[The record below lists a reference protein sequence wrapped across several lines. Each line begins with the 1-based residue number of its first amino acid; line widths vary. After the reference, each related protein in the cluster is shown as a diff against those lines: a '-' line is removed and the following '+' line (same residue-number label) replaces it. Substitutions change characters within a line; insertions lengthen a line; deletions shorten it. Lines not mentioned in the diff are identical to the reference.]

1 MSPYKLKELRNTEH
15 HEQAI
20 MKHVKHNLDK
30 KTRKK
35 NVFTPILA
43 TIVTIATLLFIIAQ
57 LNNSTSNMQTASGY
71 TILNVF
77 QQVDGNGVAHSEL
90 FKEYDQQHLR
100 QLTYFKPVSLATFTN
115 ANHVKLPNII
125 PPFEE
130 AKAQVLAVNDG
141 MQTELQFTFKTGN
154 SDEQPEQF
162 IVISA
167 AKHFMNPLNND
178 SIENVEQD
186 ITGNVVVDEL
196 LNETTPLFHQ
206 ILTTNGGLAYNYFTY
221 DAEANKIN
229 VMKTLAN
236 ELYTY
241 YNGIIYHVGY
251 NVDGDRDEV
260 VSYVKEFILTSNLH
274 ELDLEQNTMGDRAN
288 AKGGR
293 SRIIAASIVCIA
305 LVVAAFLS
313 TGATIKF
320 KQITWGIVTMFVIAP
335 LLSWLIGISYGI
347 YVGEGFAVVGV
358 MIILFPILFIVGL
371 ALLLIGIF
379 KKDEKHI

>member
-1 MSPYKLKELRNTEH
+1 MTPYKLKELRNTEQ

-30 KTRKK
+30 KTNKK
-35 NVFTPILA
+35 NVLPPILA
-43 TIVTIATLLFIIAQ
+43 AVVTIATLLFVIAQ
-57 LNNSTSNMQTASGY
+57 LNNSTNNMQTASGY

-77 QQVDGNGVAHSEL
+77 QHVDGDGVAHSEL

-100 QLTYFKPVSLATFTN
+100 QLTYFKPVSLAAFTN
-115 ANHVKLPNII
+115 ANHVKLSNIV

-130 AKAQVLAVNDG
+130 AKAEVLAVNDG

-178 SIENVEQD
+178 FIGNLEQD
-186 ITGNVVVDEL
+186 ITGNVVVDES
-196 LNETTPLFHQ
+196 LNETTPLIHQ
-206 ILTTNGGLAYNYFTY
+206 IRTTNSSLVYTYFTY
-221 DAEANKIN
+221 DEDSNKIN
-229 VMKTLAN
+229 VTATAAN
-236 ELYTY
+236 EMYTY

-251 NVDGDRDEV
+251 NVDGDKDEV

-288 AKGGR
+288 TKGER
-293 SRIIAASIVCIA
+293 SMIIAASIICIA
-305 LVVAAFLS
+305 LVAAAFLS
-313 TGATIKF
+313 KRTTIKF
-320 KQITWGIVTMFVIAP
+320 KRIIWGIVTMFVIAP

-347 YVGEGFAVVGV
+347 YVGEGFAAVGV
-358 MIILFPILFIVGL
+358 IIILFPILFIVGL
-371 ALLLIGIF
+371 VLLLIGIF
-379 KKDEKHI
+379 KKGAQHI